1 MLEKVSTSQAV
12 VNLFTDRIKS
22 GQLKPGES
30 LPSEKALQKEL
41 KVSRFALR
49 EGLARLS
56 ALGIIKVIHGKGA
69 VITDNINPI
78 SLKNVFLPM
87 HPNLRS
93 ETREHL
99 LEARLLLEG
108 ELAHLAAKRRTREY
122 LKAFDKILQD
132 TRDALDDR
140 EKFGVLDMLFHQTI
154 AEAAGNSYLLQMHM
168 VIRDQLQP
176 VLVKHAGTEEK
187 RQLILENHEKV
198 YQAIKSKAP
207 SKARS
212 QAIENLKFF
221 QEDYE

>member
-12 VNLFTDRIKS
+12 VNLFTDRIRM
-22 GQLKPGES
+22 GELKPGDS
-30 LPSEKALQKEL
+30 LPSEKALQEEL

-56 ALGIIKVIHGKGA
+56 ALGIIEVTHGRGA
-69 VITDNINPI
+69 TVTDNINPI

-108 ELAHLAAKRRTREY
+108 ELAYLAAKRRTREH
-122 LKAFDKILQD
+122 LKAFRRILKD
-132 TRDALDDR
+132 TSEALDDR
-140 EKFGVLDMLFHQTI
+140 EKFGVLDMIFHKTI

-176 VLVKHAGTEEK
+176 VLLKHAGTEG
-187 RQLILENHEKV
+187 RCQVILEAHDKV
-198 YQAIKSKAP
+198 YQAIKSKAAT
-207 SKARS
+207 KARA
-212 QAIENLKFF
+212 QAIQNLKVF
-221 QEDYE
+221 EKNYE